1 GKARLHGN
9 RRTRSSLPT
18 RQRPAQTPPA
28 VTGRGSLPRARLRSS
43 FLSADDPGLRS
54 IHHYLAGRVRGHVLI
69 CMLACY
75 LTWHLRQALAQL
87 TFTSQFISDIGAT
100 DLRSALAYQAG
111 VMTRTQNDLENT
123 AGSISGQT

>member
-9 RRTRSSLPT
+9 RRTRSSRLT

-54 IHHYLAGRVRGHVLI
+54 IHHYLPARVPGHALI
-69 CMLACY
+69 CMLAY
-75 LTWHLRQALAQL
+75 RYRDLLEHLSTLDRQTINFAGQRIEKLANPTPVQRQAFELLGAPVPL
-87 TFTSQFISDIGAT
+87 TIQ
-100 DLRSALAYQAG
+100 
-111 VMTRTQNDLENT
+111 
-123 AGSISGQT
+123 